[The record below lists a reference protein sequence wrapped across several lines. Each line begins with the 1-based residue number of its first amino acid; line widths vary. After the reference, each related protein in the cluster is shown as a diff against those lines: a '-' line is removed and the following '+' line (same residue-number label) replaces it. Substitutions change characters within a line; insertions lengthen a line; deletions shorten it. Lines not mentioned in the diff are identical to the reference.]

1 MARTGMRISKYAAPP
16 AQSTNNSGKP
26 ANLKHT
32 AAAASLHQS
41 QAVIPSAGRCRGQG
55 TGASAACLCGAGKRQ
70 TASQA
75 KLRRALRPS
84 SSLASPV
91 PGQHE
96 TPDSPCSLNLD
107 MFVWLVRTKRN
118 WPTVDRGGLDNG
130 HAPAA
135 AYLVARS
142 TPQLATTPRSPT
154 RALGLPACCTGIAIA
169 IAIASVVF
177 LFKSA

>member
-1 MARTGMRISKYAAPP
+1 MRISKYAAPP

-118 WPTVDRGGLDNG
+118 WPTVDRGGTG
-130 HAPAA
+130 QW
-135 AYLVARS
+135 ARARRRLFSS
-142 TPQLATTPRSPT
+142 TEYASLATTPRSPT

-177 LFKSA
+177 L

>member
-1 MARTGMRISKYAAPP
+1 MRISKYAAPP

-96 TPDSPCSLNLD
+96 TPDSPS
-107 MFVWLVRTKRN
+107 
-118 WPTVDRGGLDNG
+118 
-130 HAPAA
+130 
-135 AYLVARS
+135 
-142 TPQLATTPRSPT
+142 TTPRSPT

-169 IAIASVVF
+169 IAIAIASVVF
-177 LFKSA
+177 PIQVGVATPTALAASRAASPTAR

>member
-96 TPDSPCSLNLD
+96 TPDSPSNRGP
-107 MFVWLVRTKRN
+107 WRTGQ
-118 WPTVDRGGLDNG
+118 W
-130 HAPAA
+130 
-135 AYLVARS
+135 ARARRRLFSS
-142 TPQLATTPRSPT
+142 TEYASLATTPRSPT

-177 LFKSA
+177 PIQVGVATPTALAASRAASPTAR